1 MKILLTILFLFFAS
15 ISFAQNSHNVQFSHS
30 SHPIAHAF
38 RSSRR
43 SHIERKIDSLQLN
56 LDVDYEKQLYGPIN
70 LFTSI
75 ASCETRRYATDPY
88 DEPPMAII
96 GLAYR
101 RKIDF
106 KLGVGF
112 QDNTCSK
119 PTTFEF
125 SLIIP
130 F

>member
-1 MKILLTILFLFFAS
+1 MKILLTIAFLFLTNIA
-15 ISFAQNSHNVQFSHS
+15 FAQKPHTFNISSN

-43 SHIERKIDSLQLN
+43 IHTERKIDSLQLN

-75 ASCETRRYATDPY
+75 ASCETRRMATDPY

-106 KLGVGF
+106 KLGIGF
-112 QDNTCSK
+112 QDNTCNK